1 MLRRV
6 RESGFANQDQ
16 RRSRSQRAVGAA
28 KKTISGLNPTTAKM
42 ALRPSSPTVLLFA
55 AVARTY
61 FGLFCFSTEKTFL
74 YNFGVRQWEPPIATA
89 WLCSLLAPWM
99 HLNNHAL
106 WKKRRKKNDLLAATD
121 CTNFA
126 TNQTKRPRNPL
137 ILRGETWRSLAAQW
151 QPDCSI
157 LIEPCACVRPSRGSR
172 MGRIPN
178 SGQINRISSAGHFAV
193 ANC

>member
-137 ILRGETWRSLAAQW
+137 ILRGETWPFTRGTMAARLLYPDRALRLRASLPRL
-151 QPDCSI
+151 PD
-157 LIEPCACVRPSRGSR
+157 GSHSKFR
-172 MGRIPN
+172 TD
-178 SGQINRISSAGHFAV
+178 
-193 ANC
+193 

>member
-1 MLRRV
+1 MGRRRRRFRDLTLLPRKWHFGLLV
-6 RESGFANQDQ
+6 LLCSSSPPWLELILAFSVFQPKRHSFTILASDNGNLPSQLPGFAP
-16 RRSRSQRAVGAA
+16 S
-28 KKTISGLNPTTAKM
+28 
-42 ALRPSSPTVLLFA
+42 LRP
-55 AVARTY
+55 
-61 FGLFCFSTEKTFL
+61 G
-74 YNFGVRQWEPPIATA
+74 
-89 WLCSLLAPWM
+89 M